1 MRSVQ
6 GADQPAPAGEVLLGV
21 LVREAAGGEPA
32 ISAQAVPEAR
42 GAGRWSGMGGRLG
55 TPFAPKIIDCVDCG
69 GSALRKPQAYLC
81 WSCSRVRA
89 HRRHQIWLRKKRS
102 DPEFRAKIRAWQRAW
117 LARRMDDPA
126 WAAARRES
134 KRREPRQPIPCH
146 VCAEPLPRIRGR
158 TVERALC
165 QRCQREHRAYMSRL
179 WVRMRAKRRAA

>member
-1 MRSVQ
+1 
-6 GADQPAPAGEVLLGV
+6 
-21 LVREAAGGEPA
+21 
-32 ISAQAVPEAR
+32 
-42 GAGRWSGMGGRLG
+42 MGGRLG
-55 TPFAPKIIDCVDCG
+55 TPFAQKIIECVDCG

-89 HRRHQIWLRKKRS
+89 RRRHQIWLRKKRS
-102 DPEFRAKIRAWQRAW
+102 DPEFQAKTRAWKRAW
-117 LARRMDDPA
+117 LARRMADPA
-126 WAAARRES
+126 WAEARRERQRQRW
-134 KRREPRQPIPCH
+134 RRHDSGSPIPCH